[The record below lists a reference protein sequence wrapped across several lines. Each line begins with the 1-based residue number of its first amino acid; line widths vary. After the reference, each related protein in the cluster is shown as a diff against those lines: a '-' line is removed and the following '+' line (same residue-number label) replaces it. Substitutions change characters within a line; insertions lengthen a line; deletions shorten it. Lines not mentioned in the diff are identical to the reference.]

1 MKLTF
6 TTLLLAITA
15 ALFSSSTFARDR
27 IYILAGQ
34 SNMMGLAHTKNLPAA
49 YKTTP
54 SNVSFFYK
62 GSPRKLARG
71 KHIGLEIGFAH
82 AVSKAFPND
91 RHILVKY
98 AATGSHIQQWFPTEP
113 YYLAMMRQLGFSIR
127 QKNPKI
133 EAIIWMQGEGDTF
146 NKQRASQYAKNLTY
160 FIRTLRYDIKAPN
173 TPFIMGVIDPIG
185 RDFPEVSLVQQK
197 QRDVSASVANTY
209 LIPAEGIEK
218 IYDKIHFNASGQ
230 VTMGKRFAQKYIE
243 LSRRKAK

>member
-1 MKLTF
+1 MKSSFLTAF
-6 TTLLLAITA
+6 LVITA
-15 ALFSSSTFARDR
+15 AVFSTSISAKDR

-34 SNMMGLAHTKNLPAA
+34 SNMMGLAHTKNLPAI
-49 YKTTP
+49 YKATP

-62 GSPRKLARG
+62 GSPRQLARG

-98 AATGSHIQQWFPTEP
+98 AATGSHIQQWFPSEP

-160 FIRTLRYDIKAPN
+160 FIQTLRNDLKAPN

-197 QRDVSASVANTY
+197 QRDVDASVANTY

-218 IYDKIHFNASGQ
+218 IYDKIHFNAIGQ
-230 VTMGKRFAQKYIE
+230 VVMGKRFAQKYIE
-243 LSRRKAK
+243 LNRRKAK